1 MTKNDTVLILQ
12 AFDELSDLLTDLM
25 DQYYEESKIWDAF
38 SEARLHVVQGRTGL
52 ATFFQKL
59 LLKRD

>member
-25 DQYYEESKIWDAF
+25 DQYYEESNIWDAV
-38 SEARLHVVQGRTGL
+38 SEARIHVVQGRTGL
-52 ATFFQKL
+52 ATQFQKL